1 MSTTPIKAAI
11 TCIEPV
17 KGIQISKEIIATANV
32 TLLLN
37 LSLISV
43 YHLSFLNID
52 LKIKVTGEVG
62 GLLRKL
68 VR

>member
-17 KGIQISKEIIATANV
+17 KGIQISKEMIATANV

-37 LSLISV
+37 LSLINVLALHVRLIFPYHFRPSLAKSV
-43 YHLSFLNID
+43 
-52 LKIKVTGEVG
+52 
-62 GLLRKL
+62 
-68 VR
+68 

>member
-17 KGIQISKEIIATANV
+17 KGIQISKEMIATANV

-37 LSLISV
+37 LSLINVLALHVHLIFPYHFRTSLAKSV
-43 YHLSFLNID
+43 
-52 LKIKVTGEVG
+52 
-62 GLLRKL
+62 
-68 VR
+68 